1 MFLQSFARGAFGR
14 QHFVE
19 LRANV
24 RATTIRRIVRGW
36 LARRR
41 YHKVRHG
48 IIKLQAHVRRH
59 AAKKELK
66 RLKVSVCSVAEVIQ
80 TPLSWSL
87 SVCLSVCL
95 FVCLLVNRIT

>member
-1 MFLQSFARGAFGR
+1 MLCSRVIVCSILCFWQSFARGSFGR
-14 QHFVE
+14 QQFIE

-24 RATTIRRIVRGW
+24 RATTIQRIVRGW

-41 YHKVRHG
+41 YHKVRRG

-66 RLKVSVCSVAEVIQ
+66 RLKVCS
-80 TPLSWSL
+80 
-87 SVCLSVCL
+87 CL
-95 FVCLLVNRIT
+95 FVF

>member
-1 MFLQSFARGAFGR
+1 MLLEIFCFCPFIIVFSTLYFWQSFARGSFGR
-14 QHFVE
+14 QRFIE

-24 RATTIRRIVRGW
+24 RATTIQRIVRGW

-41 YHKVRHG
+41 YNKVRRG

-66 RLKVSVCSVAEVIQ
+66 RLKVDGCFFALIFI
-80 TPLSWSL
+80 L
-87 SVCLSVCL
+87 
-95 FVCLLVNRIT
+95 